1 MVPSMIRLAL
11 LGFGNVGRAF
21 ARYLLKSRADEEF
34 SISAVADVTGGLLL
48 RDCDDIR
55 RPLELQDQ
63 AGTVA
68 DWRDLGTFLDIPDY
82 IHSLKN
88 AGIAVL
94 IECLP
99 TNPADGQPALS
110 LLLQALEQRLHV
122 VTVNKG
128 PIVHGYRLLIETAER
143 SGAKLRYSGTTG
155 VLPPAEVRGC
165 HVLEIQGILNGTTNY
180 ILTEMQER
188 ALSFEQALAR
198 AQEQGIA
205 EPNPALDVQG
215 WDTACKLLILANEW
229 MDARA
234 ALDDVLRIGIGSA
247 TEELVAVARAAGRS
261 VRFIGRARPWE
272 GRIRLSVA
280 PKIVRRES
288 VFHTIRGTSKG
299 ALFRTREKGEIFAGG
314 VSGREAIAQT
324 ILDDVKEITR

>member
-1 MVPSMIRLAL
+1 MIRLAL

-21 ARYLLKSRADEEF
+21 ARHLLKSTADEKF

-55 RPLELQDQ
+55 RLLERQDQ
-63 AGTVA
+63 GGTVA
-68 DWRDLGTFLDIPDY
+68 DGRDLGTFLDIPDY
-82 IHSLKN
+82 IHSLKR

-94 IECLP
+94 VECLP

-110 LLLQALEQRLHV
+110 LLMQALEQGLHV
-122 VTVNKG
+122 VTVDKG
-128 PIVHGYRLLIETAER
+128 PIVHGYRLLSKAAER
-143 SGAKLRYSGTTG
+143 SRAKLRYSGTTG
-155 VLPPAEVRGC
+155 VLAPAEVRGC
-165 HVLEIQGILNGTTNY
+165 HVLEIRGILNGTTNY

-234 ALDDVLRIGIGSA
+234 VLDDVLRIGIGNA
-247 TEELVAVARAAGRS
+247 TEELVAVARAAGGS

-272 GRIRLSVA
+272 GGIRLSVA
-280 PKIVRRES
+280 PKIVRSES
-288 VFHTIRGTSKG
+288 VFHTITGTSKG
-299 ALFRTREKGEIFAGG
+299 ALFRTRERGEVFAGG

>member
-1 MVPSMIRLAL
+1 MIRLAL

-21 ARYLLKSRADEEF
+21 TRYLLKSRADEEF

-55 RPLELQDQ
+55 RLLELQDQ

-94 IECLP
+94 VECLP

-110 LLLQALEQRLHV
+110 FLLQALEQRLHV
-122 VTVNKG
+122 VTVDKG
-128 PIVHGYRLLIETAER
+128 PIVHGYRLLIEAAER

-288 VFHTIRGTSKG
+288 VFHTISGTSKG
-299 ALFRTREKGEIFAGG
+299 ALFRTREKGEVFAGG

>member
-1 MVPSMIRLAL
+1 MIRLAL

-21 ARYLLKSRADEEF
+21 ARYLLKSRGDEEF

-55 RPLELQDQ
+55 RLLERQDRGG
-63 AGTVA
+63 AVA
-68 DWRDLGTFLDIPDY
+68 DCRDLGTFLDIPDY
-82 IHSLKN
+82 IHSLKD
-88 AGIAVL
+88 AGVAVL
-94 IECLP
+94 VECLP

-110 LLLQALEQRLHV
+110 HILQALEQGLHV
-122 VTVNKG
+122 VTVDKG
-128 PIVHGYRLLIETAER
+128 PIVHGYRLLIEAAER

-155 VLPPAEVRGC
+155 VVPPVEVRGC
-165 HVLEIQGILNGTTNY
+165 HVLEIRGILNGTTNY

-188 ALSFEQALAR
+188 SLSFEQALAR

-234 ALDDVLRIGIGSA
+234 TLDDVLRIGIGRA

-272 GRIRLSVA
+272 GRIRLSVG

-288 VFHTIRGTSKG
+288 VFHTISGTSKG

-324 ILDDVKEITR
+324 ILDDVKAITR